1 MSAQPITLTIFFML
15 LQSGIL
21 VRKKGEKE
29 SRDGFKSDWLLRD
42 GVDGVCLRYSKLAL
56 YLIAAQTYSEITER
70 FSRPEG
76 TMTVDRSTSEWLAYS

>member
-1 MSAQPITLTIFFML
+1 ML

-29 SRDGFKSDWLLRD
+29 SRGGFKSDWLLRD

-56 YLIAAQTYSEITER
+56 YLIRRAQTYSEITER